1 MNITVKGKGMD
12 VGDALRGHMSDSLNE
27 HLKRY
32 FDRSLDV
39 HVTVS
44 KQASVFNVDLAV
56 HVPGEILTA
65 HAEAEDAYA
74 AYDAA
79 SAKLFV
85 QVKKHKSRVRDH
97 HKDDPA
103 HNDVADK
110 AVSA

>member
-1 MNITVKGKGMD
+1 MNITIKGKGMD
-12 VGDALRGHMSDSLNE
+12 VGEALSTHMSNSLNE

-44 KQASVFNVDLAV
+44 KQASNFNVDLAV
-56 HVPGEILTA
+56 HVPGEILAA
-65 HAEAEDAYA
+65 HADADDAYA
-74 AYDAA
+74 AYDSAA
-79 SAKLFV
+79 DKLFA

-97 HKDDPA
+97 HKDAAP
-103 HNDVADK
+103 HK